1 MTKRKT
7 KAQFAIWLDKL
18 IDKKY
23 NGNKSEAARVW
34 KENVSNVYE
43 VLGMRRS
50 PTKKILEGVGYK
62 KGTDTYYI
70 EDNGDA

>member
-23 NGNKSEAARVW
+23 NSNKSEAARAW
-34 KENVSNVYE
+34 GENVSNVYE
-43 VLGMRRS
+43 VLGGRRS
-50 PTKKILEGVGYK
+50 PTSKILEGVGYK
-62 KGTDTYYI
+62 KSTSTFYV
-70 EDNGDA
+70 EVKS